1 MFAIKVPSTITLA
14 APPKHEDDAPE
25 TYATLGF
32 AHPTDDVSKCKMTLT
47 TADGNIH
54 EALFDTNG
62 GVREQTF
69 ASREEIEKRREA
81 EETELAKQRERDEK
95 VAHEQE
101 QRELRTDADTTAADV
116 AWDAPH
122 ETATP
127 RPGHFDPLFNE
138 QPTEHNPSLTP
149 PMRPPATR

>member
-1 MFAIKVPSTITLA
+1 MFAIKVPSTVTLA
-14 APPKHEDDAPE
+14 TPAKSDKDEPE
-25 TYATLGF
+25 TYATLDF

-47 TADGNIH
+47 TADGHIH

-69 ASREEIEKRREA
+69 TSREEIEKRHAA
-81 EETELAKQRERDEK
+81 EEAKLAKQRERDEK

-122 ETATP
+122 
-127 RPGHFDPLFNE
+127 DP
-138 QPTEHNPSLTP
+138 QPTEHNPFDPGHDVGVASNAMMP
-149 PMRPPATR
+149 PEHNHG